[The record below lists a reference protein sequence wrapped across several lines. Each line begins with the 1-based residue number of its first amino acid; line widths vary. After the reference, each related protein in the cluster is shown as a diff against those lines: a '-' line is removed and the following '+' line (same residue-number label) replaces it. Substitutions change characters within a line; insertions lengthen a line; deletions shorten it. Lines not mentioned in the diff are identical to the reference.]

1 MAHNT
6 NRERKS
12 WKDDTRWL
20 YKNLDRQRCLGTIAP
35 AGLEPCGEPVT
46 SEEEAT
52 VLGTFCW
59 TAEKTVRVPGGE
71 PVFQNVPLPAALPRA
86 PNLKAAAKIRTMP
99 PHILAPLAQ
108 AITTMS
114 PSHHLRSTDLVVSR
128 NSLRKLFALCAG
140 RNQDSFRIG
149 LHLIND
155 TLVMTKDDRFL
166 WHPGVTRSEGV
177 GLSFENRFAKPLP
190 GREDDQSHHRILAY
204 NLGDLRCVVQFEVD
218 ACYYP
223 DAKPPD
229 EAQEAPAANDGLAMA
244 DRLRQLSLGPA
255 ASPPTDRDATA
266 AAASSQTTPRPIAPQ
281 SAMAEL
287 KTTNSRSK
295 LREALPQLWFG
306 RTPWFIQ
313 GFRSGDTVTKVEATG
328 AAGRFAE
335 WEQGNQETLRRVVSC
350 IRELRE
356 TLRAAGPARRHCV
369 LVYDKGAQGQQPGPR
384 DVVRVFRS
392 NVVRDPVPREMVEA
406 LWGPG

>member
-114 PSHHLRSTDLVVSR
+114 PSHHLRNTDLVVSR

-177 GLSFENRFAKPLP
+177 GLSFENRFAKPLA

-229 EAQEAPAANDGLAMA
+229 EAPEVPAADDGLAMA

-313 GFRSGDTVTKVEATG
+313 GFRSGDTVTKVEATS

-384 DVVRVFRS
+384 GVVRVFRS
-392 NVVRDPVPREMVEA
+392 NVVRDPVPREMVEI